1 MSRGGRGLVLVAIWL
16 PVALVA
22 VGLAVGLP
30 KTVTVTVD
38 GEDRTVR
45 TQATDVLGAVRA
57 AGLTPGE
64 RDRLEPTGD
73 TELADGDLI
82 TFNRARELTLVS
94 HGRQRT
100 VWTTERSVHDALYV
114 LDMDAQPGEL
124 SVPPDTRIPLTGLSV
139 RLTPFGGSAL
149 APPVLEPEPPARPA
163 PQAPPPQAPP
173 QALPPGAP
181 GAVPPAPG
189 VALGSVWDKLAK
201 CEAGGNWRINT
212 GNGYYGGLQFDVRTW
227 RAHGGARYA
236 ALPHQASREEQI
248 AVAENV
254 RSRRGGFGAWP
265 ACSRKL
271 GLSRGGD
278 PR

>member
-1 MSRGGRGLVLVAIWL
+1 MTVSRGGRGVVLVAIWL

-22 VGLAVGLP
+22 VALLTGLP

-45 TQATDVLGAVRA
+45 TRATDVLGAVRS
-57 AGLTPGE
+57 AGLNPGE

-82 TFNRARELTLVS
+82 TLNRARELTLVS
-94 HGRQRT
+94 PGRRRT
-100 VWTTERSVHDALYV
+100 LWTTERSVRDALYV
-114 LDMDAQPGEL
+114 LDLDAQPGEL
-124 SVPPDTRIPLTGLSV
+124 SVPPDTRIPLTGLTV
-139 RLTPFGGSAL
+139 RFTPFDGSPL
-149 APPVLEPEPPARPA
+149 APPVLAPEQPARPV
-163 PQAPPPQAPP
+163 PQAPP
-173 QALPPGAP
+173 LAP
-181 GAVPPAPG
+181 GAS
-189 VALGSVWDKLAK
+189 LGSVWDKLAK

-227 RAHGGARYA
+227 RAHGGAQYA

-265 ACSRKL
+265 ACARKL
-271 GLSRGGD
+271 GLPRSGD